1 MSLPQEFRTR
11 LKFFG
16 IDAEVDAARAEVWA
30 VLAPILEA
38 AADELTAETRRIA
51 PQYADRLGGHRSDAM
66 VTSTTRLF
74 CRPFDAQWVTDCREQ
89 VQAEIASGL
98 DFRSRGVVNRF
109 LLSHLLKELGRRY
122 RFSGR
127 KAARLADV
135 AARVL
140 MFDVTNAMVFHYRAE
155 SLTDKARGDALSG
168 AVNEFGQTMSELRDG
183 LISVVESLG
192 GSSRQ
197 LAALA
202 ERASVDT
209 GAATGAAS
217 GTLEN
222 FARTAAATEEISASI
237 DEIRTQATRSAGM
250 AHQAVSQANRS
261 NEAIRSLSE
270 AVDKIGSVV
279 GLIAN
284 IAAQTNLLALNATIE
299 AARAGEA
306 GKGFA
311 VAAAEVKSLATQ
323 TAKATEEIGHQIA
336 MIQEATRR
344 SVEEIAGAG
353 TTISDVARIAER
365 VAASVDAQASVTGE
379 IAKSASAASAN
390 AATVSNALTAV
401 DDAIRHT
408 QEAAR
413 TVLEFSHGLSSST
426 RELDAA
432 VDKLFKATADR
443 AEKQLAE
450 LR

>member
-1 MSLPQEFRTR
+1 MSLPQEFQTR

-16 IDAEVDAARAEVWA
+16 IDAEIEAARAEVWA
-30 VLAPILEA
+30 VLGPALEA
-38 AADELTAETRRIA
+38 AANGLTAETKRIA
-51 PQYADRLGGHRSDAM
+51 PQYADRLGERRGEAM
-66 VTSTTRLF
+66 VMNTTRLF
-74 CRPFDAQWVTDCREQ
+74 CHAFDAQWVADCREQ
-89 VQAEIASGL
+89 VQAEIATGL

-109 LLSHLLKELGRRY
+109 LLSHLLKGLGRRH

-127 KAARLADV
+127 KVARLADA

-155 SLTDKARGDALSG
+155 SLNDKARGDALSG
-168 AVNEFGQTMSELRDG
+168 AVDEFGQTVSELRDG
-183 LISVVESLG
+183 LFAVVEALG

-202 ERASVDT
+202 ERASTET

-311 VAAAEVKSLATQ
+311 VVAVEVKSLATQ

-353 TTISDVARIAER
+353 TTISDVAAIAER

-379 IAKSASAASAN
+379 IAKSASAATTN

-401 DDAIRHT
+401 DDAIRQT
-408 QEAAR
+408 QDAAGA
-413 TVLEFSHGLSSST
+413 VLEFSRGLSRRT
-426 RELDAA
+426 GELDAA
-432 VDKLFKATADR
+432 VETLFKATADR
-443 AEKQLAE
+443 AEKQLADM
-450 LR
+450 R